1 MKPPAYAA
9 APCALRK
16 SLSSSNPPSL
26 FFVLSS
32 LAPMKFQ
39 LTISDQYVSDWDV
52 WEGVRETIQNALDA
66 RDKGH
71 PMHINYN
78 QTDGMLIVANFGVK
92 LDRSVWLMGVTS
104 KADDADAR
112 GHFGEGLKLGALA
125 LVRAGRKLQIVNH
138 GENWDCTLAESKA
151 FPGQQVLTVN
161 TRRRSSPVLHHCFSV
176 RIEITPAEW
185 EDFRLRFIDL
195 QQELAAIDTSE
206 GLILTDEQQRGRLY
220 VKGIHVET
228 RDNLAAGYNLTG
240 SVRTDRDRRMVNS
253 FDLDYHIGHAWIDAL
268 CRGGASPARLLV
280 HLQSGCDDAKGV
292 ADRHCPEQQMELVAQ
307 AWRDSYGA
315 NTIPV
320 KDHSGVNDASHFGK
334 IGRITTPEVVAFFQ
348 DYPELSLEKL
358 RSERRGD
365 VVETYTS
372 LELNPFELHNLQLAL
387 SLIEPSAADLGLTPI
402 AQRLRVVDFRDDSI
416 LGTHSFD
423 QKSKTFRINIARK
436 NLDSLEA
443 TIRVIV
449 HEAAH
454 DCGDD
459 GSAQH
464 EHAEAKLFSRIIT
477 EQALLPQLTPA

>member
-1 MKPPAYAA
+1 
-9 APCALRK
+9 
-16 SLSSSNPPSL
+16 
-26 FFVLSS
+26 
-32 LAPMKFQ
+32 MKFQ
-39 LTISDQYVSDWDV
+39 LTVSDQYVPDWGA

-78 QTDGMLIVANFGVK
+78 KTDGVLVVANFGVK
-92 LDRSVWLMGVTS
+92 LDRSVWLMGMTT
-104 KADDADAR
+104 KAADTEAR
-112 GHFGEGLKLGALA
+112 GQFGEGLILGALA
-125 LVRAGRKLQIVNH
+125 LVRAGRKLQIVNYD
-138 GENWDCTLAESKA
+138 ENWDCTLAESKA

-161 TRRRSSPVLHHCFSV
+161 TRRRSTPAMHQCFSV
-176 RIEITPAEW
+176 RIGITPAEW
-185 EDFRLRFIDL
+185 EDFQLRFIDL
-195 QQELAAIDTSE
+195 QQGLATIDTSE
-206 GLILTDEQQRGRLY
+206 GQILTDEQQRGRLY

-253 FDLDYHIGHAWIDAL
+253 FDFDYHIGHAWVDAL
-268 CRGGASPARLLV
+268 TSGAITPARLLA
-280 HLQSGCDDAKGV
+280 HLQSGCEDAQGV
-292 ADRHCPEQQMELVAQ
+292 PHRYCPEKHLERVAQ
-307 AWRDSYGA
+307 AWRDAYGA

-334 IGRITTPEVVAFFQ
+334 IGRITTPEVISFFR
-348 DYPELSLEKL
+348 DYSELSLEKL

-372 LELNPFELHNLQLAL
+372 LELEPLELRNLQLAL
-387 SLIEPSAADLGLTPI
+387 SLIEPSAAALGLAPI

-416 LGTHSFD
+416 LGTHHFD
-423 QKSKTFRINIARK
+423 QKSESFRINIARK
-436 NLDSLEA
+436 NLDSLES

-454 DCGDD
+454 DYGDD

-477 EQALLPQLTPA
+477 QQALLPELTPA

>member
-1 MKPPAYAA
+1 
-9 APCALRK
+9 
-16 SLSSSNPPSL
+16 
-26 FFVLSS
+26 
-32 LAPMKFQ
+32 MKFQ
-39 LTISDQYVSDWDV
+39 LTISDQYVSDWSV

-71 PMHINYN
+71 PMHINYSEA
-78 QTDGMLIVANFGVK
+78 DGMLTVSSFGVE

-125 LVRAGRKLQIVNH
+125 LVRAGRKLQILNH
-138 GENWDCTLAESKA
+138 NENWDCALAESKA
-151 FPGQQVLTVN
+151 FPGQQVLTVS
-161 TRRRSSPVLHHCFSV
+161 TRRRSSPALHQCFSV

-185 EDFRLRFIDL
+185 ADFQLRFIDL
-195 QQELAAIDTSE
+195 QQGLAAIETSE

-253 FDLDYHIGHAWIDAL
+253 FDFDYHIGHAWINAL
-268 CRGGASPARLLV
+268 RNGAITPARLLV
-280 HLQSGCDDAKGV
+280 HLQSGCDDACGV
-292 ADRHCPEQQMELVAQ
+292 ADRHCPEQHLERVAQ
-307 AWRDSYGA
+307 AWRDAYGSSS
-315 NTIPV
+315 IPV
-320 KDHSGVNDASHFGK
+320 RDHAGVNDAGHLGK
-334 IGRITTPEVVAFFQ
+334 VGLITTPEVVAFFK

-365 VVETYTS
+365 VVETYTT
-372 LELNPFELHNLQLAL
+372 LELNPLELHNLELAL
-387 SLIEPSAADLGLTPI
+387 ALIEPSASALGLAPI
-402 AQRLRVVDFRDDSI
+402 AQRLRVVDFRNDNI

-423 QKSKTFRINIARK
+423 QKSETFRINIARK
-436 NLDSLEA
+436 NLDSLES

-449 HEAAH
+449 HEVAH
-454 DCGDD
+454 DYGDD

-464 EHAEAKLFSRIIT
+464 EHAEARLFSRIIT
-477 EQALLPQLTPA
+477 EQALLPQQPALVAA